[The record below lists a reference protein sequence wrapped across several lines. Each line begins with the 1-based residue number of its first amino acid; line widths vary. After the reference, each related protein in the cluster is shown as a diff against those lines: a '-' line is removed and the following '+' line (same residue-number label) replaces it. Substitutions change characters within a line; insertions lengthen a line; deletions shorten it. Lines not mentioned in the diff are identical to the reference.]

1 MRYANQLRGQKL
13 HTSQNLCQFLDILRN
28 IVIFQHF
35 QAKHDKFL
43 KIGDLN
49 KI

>member
-1 MRYANQLRGQKL
+1 M
-13 HTSQNLCQFLDILRN
+13 CQFSDILRN

-35 QAKHDKFL
+35 QTKNGKFL